1 MSVIFV
7 KTPKGVGE
15 IEQRSGG
22 LTPRTR
28 RVLIMLD
35 GKRTDDDIRAMALA
49 DDLDQ
54 TLKMLVDAGYIEP
67 LKGPEPAAPATAAD
81 QNPAVTFREIPGE
94 PNPKEMETTKHFI
107 MNTLKTFCGPLTH
120 LSIYEAVQAAKTH
133 EELRTQ
139 FAPWY
144 DAITGTRDGRRRA
157 ADLRTD
163 LLKVI

>member
-81 QNPAVTFREIPGE
+81 HLPRNPW
-94 PNPKEMETTKHFI
+94 
-107 MNTLKTFCGPLTH
+107 
-120 LSIYEAVQAAKTH
+120 
-133 EELRTQ
+133 RTQ
-139 FAPWY
+139 SERNGDGQAFHHEYAEDVLRPIDAPL
-144 DAITGTRDGRRRA
+144 
-157 ADLRTD
+157 DL
-163 LLKVI
+163 